1 MSSYTI
7 NKIVSLFIPALTIVI
22 VVATVPLPQSWTI
35 LLVLVSM
42 LGYTHYL
49 IGGYY
54 QHQAWRRRVNYRYF
68 LGYFLLMSGM
78 SIGCVVLANSFG
90 LLWLVA
96 LLTIPYFVWHGYEN
110 EHTLFTRATGLRHS
124 SWLLAGMSFVVV
136 GATTDAFR
144 HSSANFTYSLIYTNG
159 LLPKFTGELAYL
171 DPYIYAFGLG
181 LMIIGSVMIWAVTI
195 RHRSWPNLFWSLMAA
210 VLLLWFHITNPL
222 PYVWLFVFLLSYH
235 FITWALHY
243 GVVFWPQPK
252 RFMGYVLAHGGV
264 IVGVVIVS
272 MGISH
277 YVDGFPLG
285 LLNGEFFLAMTLI
298 HISTS
303 FLNDAWLQKAL
314 GL

>member
-1 MSSYTI
+1 MYAYTI
-7 NKIVSLFIPALTIVI
+7 NKIVSLLIPALTIVI
-22 VVATVPLPQSWTI
+22 VAVSVPMPQSWTI

-49 IGGYY
+49 IGAYY
-54 QHQAWRRRVNYRYF
+54 QQQAWRRRANYSHY
-68 LGYFLLMSGM
+68 LGYFLLLSVI

-90 LLWLVA
+90 LLWLIA

-110 EHTLFTRATGLRHS
+110 EHTLFTRVTGLRHS

-171 DPYIYAFGLG
+171 DPYIYAFGFG
-181 LMIIGSVMIWAVTI
+181 LMILGCVMIWTVTMQ
-195 RHRSWPNLFWSLMAA
+195 HRSLANLFWSLMAA
-210 VLLLWFHITNPL
+210 VLLLWFNVTNPL

-252 RFMGYVLAHGGV
+252 RFIMYLLAHGGV
-264 IVGVVIVS
+264 IVGIVMVS
-272 MGISH
+272 MGVSH
-277 YVDGFPLG
+277 YYGDFPLG
-285 LLNGEFFLAMTLI
+285 LLNGEFFLAATLI

-303 FLNDAWLQKAL
+303 FLNDVWLQKAL